1 MKITTQKIDEMI
13 AHCDIQIGRF
23 GKSPKLSQ
31 GFKKLLDEHLA
42 TKAALEEL
50 KALRTQNSVLQNG
63 KMKTNSKKIA
73 AEILGGILCDNGMND
88 RPESHLYKPRTLGKW
103 NDKVAPLVEAVI
115 KANPKTIINWDDFI
129 EGDDEDKCRYKK
141 WRPLAKVLGDFFD
154 AIESEAGK

>member
-1 MKITTQKIDEMI
+1 MKITDRQIDDVI
-13 AHCDIQIGRF
+13 SRCNTQIGLIV
-23 GKSPKLSQ
+23 KSPTR
-31 GFKKLLDEHLA
+31 FKFCKKAIGEYRA
-42 TKAALEEL
+42 TKAAFEEL

-129 EGDDEDKCRYKK
+129 EGDDEDKFRYKK

-154 AIESEAGK
+154 AIESKEGK